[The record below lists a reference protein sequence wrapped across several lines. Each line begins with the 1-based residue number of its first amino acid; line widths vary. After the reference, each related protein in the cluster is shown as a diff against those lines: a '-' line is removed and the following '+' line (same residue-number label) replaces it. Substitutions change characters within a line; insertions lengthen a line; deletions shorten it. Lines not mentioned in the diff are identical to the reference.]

1 MSRNPP
7 VESVRIVDLDH
18 EQLLVLCNRNGARIR
33 VLSGGTW
40 LTEEGRL
47 DDVHVRCGDTVTLT
61 APGRAVI
68 EGLGRARVEVALP
81 QPLAWTERLAQ
92 AVNTWRDNPRQLARA
107 SLRPRPAP

>member
-7 VESVRIVDLDH
+7 TESVRIVDLDH

-47 DDVHVRCGDTVTLT
+47 DDVHVQRGDTVTIT
-61 APGRAVI
+61 TPGRAVI
-68 EGLGRARVEVALP
+68 EGMGRSRVEVALP
-81 QPLAWTERLAQ
+81 QPLAWTGRLVQ
-92 AVNTWRDNPRQLARA
+92 AVNAWRNKSWQPARA
-107 SLRPRPAP
+107 RLRPRPAP

>member
-7 VESVRIVDLDH
+7 TELVRTVDLDH
-18 EQLLVLCNRNGARIR
+18 EQLLVLCNRNGTRIR

-61 APGRAVI
+61 TPGRAVL
-68 EGLGRARVEVALP
+68 EGLGRSRIEVASP
-81 QPLAWTERLAQ
+81 QPLAWTERLVQ
-92 AVNTWRDNPRQLARA
+92 AVNAWRDKSRQPARA